1 MAEFRVKSQQIKGSK
16 LKMTRTM
23 CHAKIHRA
31 TVTQTDLHYEGSITI
46 DSEFLEAVDLLPYE
60 KVQVVNINNGH
71 RAETYIIKGPAGTGV
86 IGINGALAH
95 HHEVG
100 DRVIIIGYKEL
111 EEAEARRLKPQ
122 LLVLDENNH
131 ILEKVTSS

>member
-1 MAEFRVKSQQIKGSK
+1 MY
-16 LKMTRTM
+16 RTM

-46 DSEFLEAVDLLPYE
+46 DPDFLQRVDLLPYE

-71 RAETYIIKGPAGTGV
+71 RGDTYIIKGEAGSGI

-95 HHEVG
+95 HHKVG
-100 DRVIIIGYKEL
+100 DRVIIIGYKVL
-111 EEAEARRLKPQ
+111 ENNEARLIEPK
-122 LLVLDENNH
+122 LIVLDENNQ
-131 ILEKVTSS
+131 ILDQEKVV